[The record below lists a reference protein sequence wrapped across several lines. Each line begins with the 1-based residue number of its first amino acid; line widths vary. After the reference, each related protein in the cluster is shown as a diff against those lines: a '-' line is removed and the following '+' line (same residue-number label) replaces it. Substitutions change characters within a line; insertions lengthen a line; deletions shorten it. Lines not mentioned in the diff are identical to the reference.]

1 MVTEWPLLPAWLMGR
16 DQPSVRK
23 RQNSMLGHGDA
34 AARTQDVE
42 DKVRREERRRS
53 WPVGPVLTSNVRMGR
68 GL

>member
-1 MVTEWPLLPAWLMGR
+1 
-16 DQPSVRK
+16 
-23 RQNSMLGHGDA
+23 MLGHGDA